1 MAIIGSRQGFKD
13 YILRRLGYPVIEIN
27 VDDEQVEERI
37 DDALL
42 KFRDYHYDGTQHL
55 YLPYAVTQTDI
66 DNRYVT
72 LPESIIGVTRIFDVN
87 DSYGA
92 MNLFNIRYQLHL
104 NELFNISSVSV
115 TPYVVAMRHIEF
127 LEEVFV
133 GKKPIRF
140 NRHMDRL
147 YVDMNWKDDIYP
159 GQYIIIDCYKTVD
172 PEEFPDVWDDPW
184 LKEYA
189 TQLVKRQW
197 GEHLKLYEGMNL
209 PGGIT
214 FNGQKIWDEANTKV
228 EELEQKVINDY
239 SLPATDMIG

>member
-1 MAIIGSRQGFKD
+1 MAATATRKQFKE
-13 YILRRLGYPVIEIN
+13 YILRRLGAPVIDIN
-27 VDDEQVEERI
+27 VDDEQVEDRI
-37 DDALL
+37 DDALAR
-42 KFRDYHYDGTQHL
+42 FRDYHYDGTVHI
-55 YLPYAVTQTDI
+55 YLPYQVTQTDI

-72 LPESIIGVTRIFDVN
+72 LPENIVGVTRIFDVN

-159 GQYIIIDCYKTVD
+159 GQYIIIDCYQAVD
-172 PEEFPDVWDDPW
+172 PETFTDVWDDMW
-184 LKEYA
+184 LKKYA
-189 TQLVKRQW
+189 TALVKRQW
-197 GEHLKLYEGMNL
+197 GENLKKFEGMNL
-209 PGGIT
+209 PGGLT
-214 FNGQKIWDEANTKV
+214 FNGQKIWEEAQA
-228 EELEQKVINDY
+228 ECDELEKSVINDY
-239 SLPATDMIG
+239 SLPVTDMIG

>member
-1 MAIIGSRQGFKD
+1 MAITTRKQFKE
-13 YILRRLGYPVIEIN
+13 YILRRLGAPVIDIN
-27 VDDEQVEERI
+27 VDDEQIEDRI
-37 DDALL
+37 NDALI
-42 KFRDYHYDGTQHL
+42 KYRDYHYDGMIHT
-55 YLPYAVTQTDI
+55 YLPYKITQQDVE
-66 DNRYVT
+66 NRYVT
-72 LPESIIGVTRIFDVN
+72 LPEEMIAVTRIFDVN

-92 MNLFNIRYQLHL
+92 MNLFNVRYQLHL

-140 NRHMDRL
+140 NRNMNRL
-147 YVDMNWKDDIYP
+147 YVDMNWKDDVLVDNF
-159 GQYIIIDCYKTVD
+159 IIIDGYKTVN
-172 PEEFPDVWDDPW
+172 PEEFPDVWEDQW

-189 TQLVKRQW
+189 TLLVKRQW

-214 FNGQKIWDEANTKV
+214 FNGQKIWDEANEKI
-228 EELEQKVINDY
+228 EEMDQKVINDY
-239 SLPATDMIG
+239 SLPVTDMIG